1 MPLPRP
7 RWAPYV
13 VAVALTLGSLPLAA
27 QQAVAPV
34 SAKTSAAAAPAPR
47 WIGPDGRPLPW
58 QSADEALEFLRRA
71 RIGKATGTKRGITQ
85 PRKMELERDGI
96 RADAIFHD
104 VNEDKRN
111 IRLRSGEHILN
122 FRDCYLFQIAAFEL
136 ARLLGMQ
143 NVPPSVKRTFAGK
156 TGSMTLWLEGMITDE
171 MRREQKREP
180 EGAEVIRWNR
190 QMTIMHVWD
199 NLIYNFDRNQGN
211 ILLDKDWN
219 VWLIDHTRAFR
230 RDHSLPRPEQLTSC
244 ERGFFERLRA
254 LDPALVKKRLKGHL
268 GPAEIEALLK
278 RRDLIVAHF
287 EKLAHERGEDKVFFT
302 YP

>member
-1 MPLPRP
+1 M
-7 RWAPYV
+7 
-13 VAVALTLGSLPLAA
+13 
-27 QQAVAPV
+27 
-34 SAKTSAAAAPAPR
+34 
-47 WIGPDGRPLPW
+47 GPDGQPLPW
-58 QSADEALEFLRRA
+58 QSADEAVEFLRRA
-71 RIGKATGTKRGITQ
+71 RIGKTTGTKRGITQ

-96 RADAIFHD
+96 RANAIFHD
-104 VNEDKRN
+104 INEDKRN
-111 IRLRSGEHILN
+111 IQLRGGERIPS

-136 ARLLGMQ
+136 ARLLGVQ
-143 NVPPSVKRTFAGK
+143 NVPPSVKRTFAGR
-156 TGSMTLWLEGMITDE
+156 TGSLTLWLEGMVTDE

-180 EGAEVIRWNR
+180 AGAEVIRWNR

-230 RDHSLPRPEQLTSC
+230 RDDKLPRPDQLTSC
-244 ERGFFERLRA
+244 ERSFFERLRA
-254 LDPALVKKRLKGHL
+254 LDPATVKQRLKAYL
-268 GPAEIEALLK
+268 GPPEIEALMK

-287 EKLAHERGEDKVFFT
+287 EKLLRERREEKVFFT